1 MNCHVTVNRG
11 CRRQIPH
18 PFPDGSAGFLRK
30 MVYPLRFPHPPFP
43 HPFPRRHGPRPQSWR
58 AARPQPACAD
68 GSPENFSS
76 TSFAESTTIGSSL
89 LSGRRSC
96 ASLEKLRGKSFQESR
111 RQARARPRRARHD
124 FVKKC
129 RHMGREFQVMT
140 SCLTLFLTLFL
151 RKRPG
156 KVKSAAPSTHSG
168 LTFLEERVPSAEA
181 DRRRGGVPY
190 SAAVA
195 SEVGFRTD

>member
-1 MNCHVTVNRG
+1 MSESVGPRA
-11 CRRQIPH
+11 RA
-18 PFPDGSAGFLRK
+18 DGSAENFSPATFAQSTMIGSSLLSGRRTCASLEKLRGK
-30 MVYPLRFPHPPFP
+30 SFQESH
-43 HPFPRRHGPRPQSWR
+43 RRAR
-58 AARPQPACAD
+58 ARPKTTKAHESARAD

-156 KVKSAAPSTHSG
+156 KVKSAAPSMVSA
-168 LTFLEERVPSAEA
+168 EPAAPSA
-181 DRRRGGVPY
+181 D
-190 SAAVA
+190 S
-195 SEVGFRTD
+195 